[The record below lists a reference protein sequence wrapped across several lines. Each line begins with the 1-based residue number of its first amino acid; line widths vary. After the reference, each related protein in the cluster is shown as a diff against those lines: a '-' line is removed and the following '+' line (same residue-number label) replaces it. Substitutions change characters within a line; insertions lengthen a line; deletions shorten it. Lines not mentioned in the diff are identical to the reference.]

1 MNFRK
6 GSKRPLTPTSP
17 PQNYGLRGQQ
27 IGSTCQA
34 HLVRIPISISQ
45 TFLEQFVLVYIRV
58 MANILTISISHTD
71 ECFILSISQIHCSN
85 EAHKIR
91 TSFKKNRP
99 KLFQRK
105 KLHLWGGRA
114 HSDWPREASP
124 EDQTDCRR
132 RGIEFFYIFSQVE
145 K

>member
-71 ECFILSISQIHCSN
+71 ECNILSILSR
-85 EAHKIR
+85 KIGLNCFSGKSCIFERGEPTVTDQGRQARR
-91 TSFKKNRP
+91 TKRTV
-99 KLFQRK
+99 
-105 KLHLWGGRA
+105 GGAALNSSR
-114 HSDWPREASP
+114 
-124 EDQTDCRR
+124 
-132 RGIEFFYIFSQVE
+132 FSHR
-145 K
+145 